1 MAREPFSGNDGGVS
15 GASGVSGYNTTDA
28 RSPALGRSSRDL
40 VSDTGPGAAAEGL
53 FTTPDTDTETT
64 TGTGRDRTTGDEGI
78 RRDRKTNPDVDPDTR
93 LGLRPATAGMVAP
106 RQPAYP
112 ESGPRTRMA
121 TGATAGLI
129 GSAVAAATW
138 YAIHWAGV
146 ASAPPSLLMV
156 NAAMGLTGIAAVAL
170 GLLASIVAGGVWGGM
185 YGLAVNRP
193 SILTGML
200 FGILPALF
208 QWVVLAP
215 LSRQPLFFGGTAVGI
230 GLPILFCVLV
240 WGGLTGYFAGR
251 WLRPPYSGAVDP
263 DLTTQAT

>member
-1 MAREPFSGNDGGVS
+1 MAREPFSGTGGGVS

-53 FTTPDTDTETT
+53 FSTPDTDTETT
-64 TGTGRDRTTGDEGI
+64 TGTGRDRTTGDDAI
-78 RRDRKTNPDVDPDTR
+78 PRDRKANPDVDPDTR

-112 ESGPRTRMA
+112 ISGPRTRMA
-121 TGATAGLI
+121 TGAVAGLI
-129 GSAVAAATW
+129 GSGVAAVTW
-138 YAIHWAGV
+138 YALHWAGV
-146 ASAPPSLLMV
+146 ASAPPSLV
-156 NAAMGLTGIAAVAL
+156 TINKTMGLAGVAAVAL
-170 GLLASIVAGGVWGGM
+170 GLLASIVAGGVWGGI
-185 YGLAVNRP
+185 YGLAVTKP

-200 FGILPALF
+200 FGLLPALF

-215 LSRQPLFFGGTAVGI
+215 LSRQPLFFGVTPIGI
-230 GLPILFCVLV
+230 GLPVLFCMLV
-240 WGGLTGYFAGR
+240 WGGIAGYYAGR
-251 WLRPPYSGAVDP
+251 WLRPPYSGGVDP